1 MNYKLFLFESLL
13 CLCTMG
19 GINYLTAE
27 EAYPLS
33 KDEHINIPEV
43 LTRSI
48 HKKKPCPRVVRKYK
62 NKMNQ
67 LEQQVLNA
75 WLTIGN
81 SNIDPHKNF
90 LGTFDATPIN
100 ISANGL
106 PGDLPYIGVTA
117 RGQIEIFNTHQ
128 GVFLGEGS
136 GASNQ
141 SANNT
146 FIGYHSGFNT
156 SIEPIFQQPGDNTA
170 LGNNSLFSNTIG
182 QDNTAIGS
190 SALFSAVEASQNTAV
205 GFQALFASLDGA
217 FNTAVGASSLN
228 SGTTGSFNT
237 AVGFSALHN
246 NAQNFNTAIGFQCM
260 GGNATGRLNTAVG
273 NNALLNNIG
282 GNLNTAIGISA
293 LISNDIGSQN
303 TAIGANADVSLFA
316 GPLTNATAIGFG
328 AVCDA
333 SNKVRIGNMEV
344 DTIEGQVEFTTP
356 SDGRF
361 KINVQNNV
369 PGLSFIM
376 NLRPVTYQVDR
387 DRMAA
392 LMQIPDDKRLKVR
405 EVKQSKII
413 KSGFIAQ
420 EVEVAAQKCG
430 YDFDGLN
437 TPEDEDKGYYGLA
450 YSSFVISLVK
460 AVQEQ
465 QSLILDLQQNVQQL
479 NETVQ
484 QQQMTIQKLQ
494 R

>member
-1 MNYKLFLFESLL
+1 MNYKSFLFESLL
-13 CLCTMG
+13 CLCTLG
-19 GINYLTAE
+19 CVDYLVAE
-27 EAYPLS
+27 ETHHPS
-33 KDEHINIPEV
+33 SDVHMNTTEV
-43 LTRSI
+43 ITRSI
-48 HKKKPCPRVVRKYK
+48 PRSRKKPCRCALQKCRSKVH
-62 NKMNQ
+62 Q
-67 LEQQVLNA
+67 LKQQLLNA
-75 WLTIGN
+75 WLITGN
-81 SNIDPHKNF
+81 NNINPNKNF
-90 LGTFDATPIN
+90 LGTFDGTPIN
-100 ISANGL
+100 ISANGV
-106 PGDLPYIGVTA
+106 PGNLPYIRVTA
-117 RGQIEIFNTHQ
+117 RGQIETFNTDQ
-128 GVFLGEGS
+128 GVFVGEGA
-136 GASNQ
+136 GALNQ

-146 FIGYHSGFNT
+146 FVGHHSGFNT

-170 LGNNSLFSNTIG
+170 LGHNSFFSNTIG
-182 QDNTAIGS
+182 EDNTAIGS

-205 GFQALFASLDGA
+205 GFQALFASTDGA
-217 FNTAVGASSLN
+217 FNTAVGSASLH

-260 GGNATGRLNTAVG
+260 GGNSTGKLNTALG
-273 NNALLNNIG
+273 TNALLNNIRG
-282 GNLNTAIGISA
+282 DRNTAIGVDA
-293 LISNDIGSQN
+293 LISNDAGSRN
-303 TAIGANADVSLFA
+303 TAIGANADVALLA

-333 SNKVRIGNMEV
+333 SNKVRIGNVEV
-344 DTIEGQVEFTTP
+344 DTIEGQVAFTTP

-361 KINVQNNV
+361 KIDVQNNI

-376 NLRPVTYQVDR
+376 NLRPVTYQVDM

-392 LMQIPDDKRLKVR
+392 LMQIPDDKRLKAR
-405 EVKQSKII
+405 KAKQNKII

-437 TPEDEDKGYYGLA
+437 TPESEDKGYYGLA
-450 YSSFVISLVK
+450 YSSFVMSLVK

-465 QSLILDLQQNVQQL
+465 QALILDLQQSVQQL

-484 QQQMTIQKLQ
+484 QQQMN

>member
-1 MNYKLFLFESLL
+1 MNYKSFLFESLF
-13 CLCTMG
+13 CLCTLG
-19 GINYLTAE
+19 CFDYLIAE
-27 EAYPLS
+27 EAHHPS
-33 KDEHINIPEV
+33 SNVNVNTTEV
-43 LTRSI
+43 ITRSI
-48 HKKKPCPRVVRKYK
+48 HRKSPCKCDVRKCK
-62 NKMNQ
+62 SKIHKLKQQ
-67 LEQQVLNA
+67 LLNA
-75 WLTIGN
+75 WLITGN
-81 SNIDPHKNF
+81 SNIDPNRNF
-90 LGTFDATPIN
+90 LGTFDGTPIN
-100 ISANGL
+100 ISANGV
-106 PGDLPYIGVTA
+106 PGDLPYINVTA
-117 RGQIEIFNTHQ
+117 RGQIEVFNTNQ
-128 GVFLGEGS
+128 GVFLGEGA

-146 FIGYHSGFNT
+146 FVGYHSGFNT

-190 SALFSAVEASQNTAV
+190 SALFSTVEASQNTAV
-205 GFQALFASLDGA
+205 GFQALFASIDGA

-246 NAQNFNTAIGFQCM
+246 NAQNFNTALGFQCM
-260 GGNATGRLNTAVG
+260 GGNSTGQLNTAVG
-273 NNALLNNIG
+273 NNALLNNIT

-293 LISNDIGSQN
+293 LISNDTGSQN
-303 TAIGANADVSLFA
+303 TAIGANADVALFV

-333 SNKVRIGNMEV
+333 SNKVRIGNIIVE
-344 DTIEGQVEFTTP
+344 TIEGQVAFTTP

-361 KINVQNNV
+361 KINVQNNI

-376 NLRPVTYQVDR
+376 NLRPVTYQVDM
-387 DRMAA
+387 DQMAA
-392 LMQIPDDKRLKVR
+392 LMQIPDEKRLKGR

-437 TPEDEDKGYYGLA
+437 TPESEDKGYYGLA
-450 YSSFVISLVK
+450 YSSFVMSLVK

-465 QSLILDLQQNVQQL
+465 QALILELQQSVQQL
-479 NETVQ
+479 NETMQ
-484 QQQMTIQKLQ
+484 QHK
-494 R
+494 